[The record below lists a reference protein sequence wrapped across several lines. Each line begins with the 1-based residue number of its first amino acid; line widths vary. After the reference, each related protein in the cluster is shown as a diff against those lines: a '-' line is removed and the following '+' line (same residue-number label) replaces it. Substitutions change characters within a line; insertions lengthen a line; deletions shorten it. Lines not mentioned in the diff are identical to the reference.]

1 MSEEKAG
8 RRIRL
13 RTVAVLGGVA
23 LFATVLFTIVMSP
36 SEKRRPAKETRTP
49 AVENKKIKPDA
60 NIHKQGDDG
69 QSKVKPR
76 PSEKSKPESP
86 EAYPKPEPA
95 PAASKSSDRI
105 AEPDGRKSTVR
116 VSTSQ
121 KRKVK
126 RKAASKKAARPA
138 SQKPAG
144 VGAMPGVIAGSGA
157 AAPENA
163 SQRDTQLPVGVGP
176 VSDPSPT
183 EIIDMLLERMERA
196 NIAFNAPRSMN
207 IGDSPK
213 IQLLLSLGDTEEEL
227 KASIKAAGEKIG
239 AEIRV
244 NNRMQARLSG
254 YMFQITAITPEE
266 QAVSRRGRTEWSW
279 EIHPKKEGQHDLH
292 LTLSA
297 IFEVNG
303 RETRRVVRTFDR
315 VIEVNVSAPQKIT
328 AFVKGNW
335 QWLWAAVL
343 VPIAGWLWRRRR
355 G

>member
-1 MSEEKAG
+1 MSEEKTSRQRRLKAVVFLAGIALIAVVIGAIVFSPSG
-8 RRIRL
+8 RRRAAEKTERAAVEKVEIKPNVNIREKTDD
-13 RTVAVLGGVA
+13 RKDRAKPNT
-23 LFATVLFTIVMSP
+23 
-36 SEKRRPAKETRTP
+36 SEKLK
-49 AVENKKIKPDA
+49 VEVP
-60 NIHKQGDDG
+60 
-69 QSKVKPR
+69 PL
-76 PSEKSKPESP
+76 P
-86 EAYPKPEPA
+86 PKPEPA
-95 PAASKSSDRI
+95 PAAAESSDRVTKT
-105 AEPDGRKSTVR
+105 DGRKSTVR

-157 AAPENA
+157 AVPEKP
-163 SQRDTQLPVGVGP
+163 SQRDAQLPVGVGP

-328 AFVKGNW
+328 AFIKGNW

-343 VPIAGWLWRRRR
+343 VPIAGWLWRQRR